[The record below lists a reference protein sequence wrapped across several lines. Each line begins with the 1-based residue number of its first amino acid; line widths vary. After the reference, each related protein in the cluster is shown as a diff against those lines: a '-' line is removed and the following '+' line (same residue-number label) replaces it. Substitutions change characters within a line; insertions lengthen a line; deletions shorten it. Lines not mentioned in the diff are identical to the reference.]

1 MAGYGSFCPIA
12 KASEILSERW
22 TILVL
27 RELLLGARHFND
39 IRRGVP
45 RMSPTLLSKR
55 LRSLRDHGVVEIRR
69 ATDGPGWEYRP
80 TACCEDLRP
89 LIELAGHWGQR
100 WVRSRLPRDEL
111 DPGELMWYIHRH
123 FKKDQLPSGR
133 LVIEIDFTDVKRM
146 KRWWL
151 VAENGAVDLC
161 LDDPG
166 YEVDVI
172 MTTDLRSL
180 TQVYIGDLPLAR
192 ACAEGRI
199 EVQGPRALL
208 RGMPR
213 WFARSKFADDNPI
226 SAD

>member
-12 KASEILSERW
+12 KATEVLAERW
-22 TILVL
+22 TLLVM

-55 LRSLRDHGVVEIRR
+55 LHALRDQGIVAIER
-69 ATDGPGWEYRP
+69 ASDGHCWEYRP
-80 TACCEDLRP
+80 TAAGEDLRP
-89 LIELAGHWGQR
+89 VIELVGHWGQR

-123 FKKDQLPSGR
+123 FVKDRLPPGR
-133 LVIEIDFTDVKRM
+133 VVIEIDFTDVKRM
-146 KRWWL
+146 KRWW
-151 VAENGAVDLC
+151 VVIENGTVDLC

-166 YEVDVI
+166 YDVDVV

-180 TQVYIGDLPLAR
+180 TQVYIGDLPLER
-192 ACAEGRI
+192 ACAAERI
-199 EVQGPRALL
+199 DIQGARELV

-226 SAD
+226 SPD

>member
-12 KASEILSERW
+12 KATEILAERW
-22 TILVL
+22 TLLVM

-55 LRSLRDHGVVEIRR
+55 LHTLRDQGIVAIER
-69 ATDGPGWEYRP
+69 ASDGHCWEYRP
-80 TACCEDLRP
+80 TAAGEDLRP
-89 LIELAGHWGQR
+89 VIELVGHWGQR
-100 WVRSRLPRDEL
+100 WVRSRLPRNEL

-123 FKKDQLPSGR
+123 FVKDRLPPGR
-133 LVIEIDFTDVKRM
+133 VVIEIDFTDVRRM
-146 KRWWL
+146 KRWW
-151 VAENGAVDLC
+151 VVIRDGTVDLC

-166 YEVDVI
+166 YDVDVV

-180 TQVYIGDLPLAR
+180 TQVYIGDLPLDR
-192 ACAEGRI
+192 AYTAERI
-199 EVQGPRALL
+199 DIQGPRELV
-208 RGMPR
+208 RDMPR

-226 SAD
+226 NPE

>member
-55 LRSLRDHGVVEIRR
+55 LRSLRDNGVVEIRR

-80 TACCEDLRP
+80 TACCEELRP
-89 LIELAGHWGQR
+89 LIELCGHWGQR
-100 WVRSRLPRDEL
+100 WVRSRLSRDEL

-123 FKKDQLPSGR
+123 FKKDHLPDGR

-166 YEVDVI
+166 YEVDVV

-226 SAD
+226 SPD